1 MTQFSDETKKK
12 IAELCKKHRVRELSL
27 FGSRVRDDYRVDS
40 DFDFLVEF
48 VPETIVTFMTLGAV
62 QSALEE
68 IVGLH
73 VDLVPKEGLK
83 PVIKQ
88 YVLAEAKVVY
98 AI

>member
-1 MTQFSDETKKK
+1 
-12 IAELCKKHRVRELSL
+12 
-27 FGSRVRDDYRVDS
+27 
-40 DFDFLVEF
+40 
-48 VPETIVTFMTLGAV
+48 MTLGAV